1 MLPKMSDKLA
11 IDGGLRIIPEG
22 MIKPWPWIT
31 DEERNAVLS
40 IVSNP
45 GGWLPSPYGPEEDP
59 RTLLEKEWAD
69 YVGVKYCLSASS
81 GTAALHLAVAA
92 AGVGP
97 GSEVIV
103 PAFTFLSSASCILH
117 QNGIPVFV
125 DIDPKTYNIDPKK
138 IEKKITRKTKAIM
151 AVHLHGL
158 PADMDEIN
166 AIAKEHNLVVI
177 GDGAQSQG
185 SLYKGNK
192 ADSQSDIS
200 ACSIIVGKNLSC
212 GTEGGLFV
220 TDNEEFYERAKRMRE
235 FGEVIRP
242 GRQRVYN
249 ALGMGWNY
257 RMTFFAAAFARCQL
271 RKLDELNGLR
281 RKNCEYLTKH
291 LGEIRGIEPPFVP
304 SDRTHVY
311 FFYVI
316 RFKMDELGIRIPEE
330 RDELGL
336 NVNAARFRTAI
347 ERALNA
353 EGVPI
358 SQWQTVPVPSQSVF
372 QFKDG
377 YGLGCPWS
385 CPFYTNK
392 IEPFHTTLEYRNED
406 YPETLRLI
414 DEYLMISRIT
424 PPNDL
429 ELMELYIK
437 AFKKVFNNIP
447 RIKEIAKTVELPWP
461 FTPM

>member
-1 MLPKMSDKLA
+1 MVDKLA
-11 IDGGLRIIPEG
+11 IDGGPRTVPEG
-22 MIKPWPWIT
+22 IIRPWPWIT
-31 DEERNAVLS
+31 DEERQAVLDVIS
-40 IVSNP
+40 DP
-45 GGWLPSPYGPEEDP
+45 GGWLPAPYGPRPDP
-59 RTLLEKEWAD
+59 RELLEKEWAD
-69 YVGVKYCLSASS
+69 YVGVKYCVSASS
-81 GTAALHLAVAA
+81 GTSALHLAVAA

-117 QNGIPVFV
+117 QNGVPIFV
-125 DIDPKTYNIDPKK
+125 DIDPKTYNMDPNR
-138 IEKKITRKTKAIM
+138 IEEKITDKTKAIM

-158 PADMDEIN
+158 PVDMDEIN
-166 AIAKEHNLVVI
+166 DIAGKHNLVVI

-185 SLYKGNK
+185 SLYKGRK
-192 ADSQSDIS
+192 VDALSDIA

-220 TDNEEFYERAKRMRE
+220 TNNEEFYERAKRMRE

-242 GRQRVYN
+242 GERRVYN

-271 RKLDELNGLR
+271 RKLDRLNELR
-281 RKNCEYLTKH
+281 RENCEYLSKH
-291 LGEIRGIEPPFVP
+291 LSEIEGVEPPFVP
-304 SDRTHVY
+304 PDRTHVY
-311 FFYVI
+311 FFYVL
-316 RFKMDELGIRIPEE
+316 RLKMNRLGIKVREE

-336 NVNAARFRTAI
+336 NPHAAKFRTAI

-358 SQWQTVPVPSQSVF
+358 GQWQTVPVPSQSVF

-385 CPFYTNK
+385 CPFYTNS
-392 IEPFHTTLEYRNED
+392 IEPFHTPVIYRNED
-406 YPETLRLI
+406 YLETLRLI

-429 ELMELYIK
+429 SLMKLYVE
-437 AFKKVFNNIP
+437 AFRKVLDNIE
-447 RIKEIAKTVELPWP
+447 RVKDMAKTIELTWP
-461 FTPM
+461 FAPSQR

>member
-1 MLPKMSDKLA
+1 MVEKLA
-11 IDGGLRIIPEG
+11 IDGGPRTVPEG
-22 MIKPWPWIT
+22 IIKPWPWIT
-31 DEERNAVLS
+31 DEERQAVLDVIS
-40 IVSNP
+40 DP
-45 GGWLPSPYGPEEDP
+45 GGWLPAPYGPRPDP
-59 RTLLEKEWAD
+59 RELLEKEWAD
-69 YVGVKYCLSASS
+69 YVGAKYCVSASS
-81 GTAALHLAVAA
+81 GTSALHLAVAA

-125 DIDPKTYNIDPKK
+125 DIDPRTYNLDPNK
-138 IEKKITRKTKAIM
+138 IEEKITKRTKAIM

-166 AIAKEHNLVVI
+166 AIAKRHNLVVI
-177 GDGAQSQG
+177 GDNAQSQG
-185 SLYKGNK
+185 ALYKGRK
-192 ADSQSDIS
+192 VDALSDIS

-220 TDNEEFYERAKRMRE
+220 TNNEEFYERAKRMRE

-242 GRQRVYN
+242 GERRVYN

-271 RKLDELNGLR
+271 RKLDMLNELR
-281 RKNCEYLTKH
+281 RKNCEYLSKH
-291 LGEIRGIEPPFVP
+291 LGEIDGIEPPYVP
-304 SDRTHVY
+304 PDRTHVY
-311 FFYVI
+311 FFYVL
-316 RFKMDELGIRIPEE
+316 RLKMARLGIKIPEE

-336 NVNAARFRTAI
+336 NPHAARFRTAF

-358 SQWQTVPVPSQSVF
+358 GQWQTVPVPSQSVF

-385 CPFYTNK
+385 CPFYTGR
-392 IEPFHTTLEYRNED
+392 IEPFYTPVKYRNED
-406 YPETLRLI
+406 YPETLKLI

-424 PPNDL
+424 PPNDI
-429 ELMELYIK
+429 ELMKLYVE
-437 AFKKVFNNIP
+437 AFRKVFDNIN
-447 RIKEIAKTVELPWP
+447 RIKEISKTVELPWP
-461 FTPM
+461 FTRRQA

>member
-1 MLPKMSDKLA
+1 MVEKLA
-11 IDGGLRIIPEG
+11 IDGGPRTVPEG
-22 MIKPWPWIT
+22 TIKPWPWIT
-31 DEERNAVLS
+31 DEEREAVLS
-40 IVSNP
+40 VVSDP
-45 GGWLPSPYGPEEDP
+45 EGWLPAPYGPGDDP

-81 GTAALHLAVAA
+81 GTSALHLAVAA

-117 QNGIPVFV
+117 QNGIPIFV
-125 DIDPKTYNIDPKK
+125 DIDPKTFDIDPNK
-138 IEKKITRKTKAIM
+138 IEDKITDKTKAIM
-151 AVHLHGL
+151 VVHLHGL
-158 PADMDEIN
+158 PANMDEIN
-166 AIAKEHNLVVI
+166 AIAKKHDLVVI

-185 SLYKGNK
+185 ALYKGRK
-192 ADSQSDIS
+192 VESLSDIG
-200 ACSIIVGKNLSC
+200 ACSIIVGKNLSS

-242 GRQRVYN
+242 GERRVYN

-271 RKLDELNGLR
+271 RKLDMLNGLR
-281 RKNCEYLTKH
+281 RKNSEYLTKH
-291 LGEIRGIEPPFVP
+291 LGEIDGIEPPYVP
-304 SDRTHVY
+304 PDRTHVY
-311 FFYVI
+311 FFYVVRI
-316 RFKMDELGIRIPEE
+316 KFDELGLKIPDQ

-336 NVNAARFRTAI
+336 NAKAAMFRTAI

-358 SQWQTVPVPSQSVF
+358 GQWQTVPVPSQSVF
-372 QFKDG
+372 QYKDG

-385 CPFYTNK
+385 CPFYTDR
-392 IEPFHTTLEYRNED
+392 IEPFYTPVKYRNED
-406 YPETLRLI
+406 YPETVKLI
-414 DEYLMISRIT
+414 DEYLMMSRIT
-424 PPNDL
+424 PPNDMD
-429 ELMELYIK
+429 LMGLYVE
-437 AFKKVFNNIP
+437 AFKKVFHNID
-447 RIKEIAKTVELPWP
+447 RINAIAKTIELPWP
-461 FTPM
+461 FAAMQR